1 MQVINMIKK
10 HLKVIVIFMVL
21 IKSGMLHSREGDYIG
36 KIGSVNVAGKEIIIN
51 IKNNK
56 ILETG
61 SLVYVRVGNDIV
73 LIETTFV
80 MMTTSKCKMARG
92 SEKFI
97 MKLEKG
103 MDVWRYDKSLLEES
117 DSEDEQTP
125 LPRNRE
131 AVMSEQSLTW
141 LGIDYTLAK
150 FSFID
155 EKPGIVKDNFSAINK
170 AVMSDEDKYNIR
182 KYFNKKTV
190 IFDTDIINSSNGKID
205 PEQIKIGSSY
215 AVKPNAVRKLI
226 SSYNTKGKQ
235 GLGLVFIA
243 ENMNKSTISGSYYV
257 CFIDLNTKK
266 IIDSSRV
273 VGKAGGA
280 GFMNYWAR
288 SVLDGMK
295 RWESGN

>member
-1 MQVINMIKK
+1 MIKEY
-10 HLKVIVIFMVL
+10 LKVILIFMIL
-21 IKSGMLHSREGDYIG
+21 TKSGMLYSRDGDYIG

-56 ILETG
+56 VLETG
-61 SLVYVRVGNDIV
+61 SCVYTRIGNDIV

-92 SEKFI
+92 SEKFL

-103 MDVWRYDKSLLEES
+103 MHVWRYDKALLDEI

-125 LPRNRE
+125 LPQNRE
-131 AVMSEQSLTW
+131 AVLSEQSLTW

-155 EKPGIVKDNFSAINK
+155 ENPVIVKDSFSAINK

-190 IFDTDIINSSNGKID
+190 VFDPDIINSNNGKID
-205 PEQIKIGSSY
+205 PEGIKIGSSY
-215 AVKPNAVRKLI
+215 TLQCNSVRKLI

-235 GLGLVFIA
+235 GLGLVFVA
-243 ENMNKSTISGSYYV
+243 ENMNKSSVSGSYYV

-280 GFMNYWAR
+280 GFMNYWVR